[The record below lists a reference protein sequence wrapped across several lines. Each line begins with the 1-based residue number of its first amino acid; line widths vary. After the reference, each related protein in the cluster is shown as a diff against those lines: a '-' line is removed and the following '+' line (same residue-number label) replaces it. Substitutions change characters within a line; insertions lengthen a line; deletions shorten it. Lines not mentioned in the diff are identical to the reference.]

1 MPMRKYTQEQID
13 SVVKQGRIYLN
24 EGDYLHTAIK
34 KIVSDLVPSSIEIY
48 LRKDFE
54 CMKAYR
60 LHHWHTRSE
69 NSLRYLSFVDQVRI
83 CNEELMII
91 TDNKVTEKITIA

>member
-60 LHHWHTRSE
+60 LHHWHTR
-69 NSLRYLSFVDQVRI
+69 YLSFVDQVRI
-83 CNEELMII
+83 RNEELMII